1 MNNFEKITKTPQALA
16 EFLCELPVLE
26 GPWDET
32 FREKH
37 CKTCEIED
45 CAHCPHGN
53 EKKRI
58 EEYLAMK
65 ANGVKK

>member
-26 GPWDET
+26 GPWDDA
-32 FREKH
+32 FRAKH
-37 CKTCEIED
+37 WKAGEIED
-45 CAHCPHGN
+45 GAHCPHGD

-58 EEYLAMK
+58 EEYLATE
-65 ANGVKK
+65 AERNER